1 METAILYGMFQIV
14 FSSGKSVSA
23 FIVALMVERG
33 LLTYDDKVSEHWPEF
48 GQKGKQDITVAELLR
63 QVSFE

>member
-1 METAILYGMFQIV
+1 MFQIV

-33 LLTYDDKVSEHWPEF
+33 LLTYDDKVSKHWPEF

-63 QVSFE
+63 QVSFLDMP

>member
-1 METAILYGMFQIV
+1 MFQIV

-23 FIVALMVERG
+23 CIVALMVERG
-33 LLTYDDKVSEHWPEF
+33 LLSYEDKVAKHWPEF

-63 QVSFE
+63 QVSLLDMP

>member
-1 METAILYGMFQIV
+1 MV

-23 FIVALMVERG
+23 FIIALMVERG

-63 QVSFE
+63 QVSFLDMP

>member
-1 METAILYGMFQIV
+1 MFQIV

-23 FIVALMVERG
+23 FIVALMVERS

-48 GQKGKQDITVAELLR
+48 GQKGKQDITVAEVLR
-63 QVSFE
+63 QVTFQ